1 MVCMWICIVSW
12 MCFKIEIC
20 SVHGDQECNFLLN
33 IPAVLSNTAYITIY
47 KESYLTPLSIL
58 LGTHSAQI
66 ISFPVNLRVFN
77 NVFQLNK
84 IYTPFA
90 SLAHI
95 ISIPEGSID
104 SVLSLVQEQ

>member
-20 SVHGDQECNFLLN
+20 LVHGDQECNFLLN

-58 LGTHSAQI
+58 LGTHSAHI

-84 IYTPFA
+84 IYTQFA